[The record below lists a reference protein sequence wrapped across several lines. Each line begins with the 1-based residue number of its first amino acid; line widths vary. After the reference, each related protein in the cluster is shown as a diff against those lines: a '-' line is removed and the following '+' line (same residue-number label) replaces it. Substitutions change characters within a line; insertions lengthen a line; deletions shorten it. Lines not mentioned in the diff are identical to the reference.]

1 MKEIYIVQ
9 EVDSDG
15 NITTQL
21 FNENRESAINYL
33 KMRQLVIKQ
42 NNKDWQEEVWI
53 NYYEL
58 RKNDK
63 YIKLYMKVLEDDI
76 TNDRERK
83 IWLLGRRETN

>member
-21 FNENRESAINYL
+21 FNENRENAVNYL
-33 KMRQLVIKQ
+33 KMRQAVIKQ
-42 NNKDWQEEVWI
+42 NNKDWQEEVGI
-53 NYYEL
+53 NYYEW
-58 RKNDK
+58 KKDNK

-76 TNDRERK
+76 TNDRKGE
-83 IWLLGRRETN
+83 I